1 MPEEIP
7 NAVPNAPEPKPEPTP
22 PADADAAPPQ
32 DALKPQATEALSD
45 ATAAGAASSA
55 PSASAPDES
64 VPAAPVSSTS
74 ASETVGASNTNTID
88 QAELDAVAAAFA
100 QAQASGAAGD
110 ATQPARTAASSRFE
124 PPPIET
130 LQAEVDDLAAE
141 MAAAI
146 AAESAARAEPSPPP
160 AVLGQTLPGVASP
173 ASAAPFEP
181 PPVESSVVSDP
192 ADIEL
197 LDDVDLEVKIELG
210 RTEMY
215 IEDVLR
221 LTVGSVVEL
230 DKLAGDPVD
239 VYVNQRLVARGEVLV
254 LNDAFCVRINSIQSP
269 VAELQRAS

>member
-1 MPEEIP
+1 MPDETP
-7 NAVPNAPEPKPEPTP
+7 NAVPDAPEPEPTT
-22 PADADAAPPQ
+22 PADADAASPQ
-32 DALKPQATEALSD
+32 DALEPQAAETPSD
-45 ATAAGAASSA
+45 TTASGATPSTPTA
-55 PSASAPDES
+55 PAPDES
-64 VPAAPVSSTS
+64 VQAAPASPAAVDE
-74 ASETVGASNTNTID
+74 AANAGIANTID
-88 QAELDAVAAAFA
+88 QAELDALAAAFA
-100 QAQASGAAGD
+100 QAQASGAASD
-110 ATQPARTAASSRFE
+110 APPARPAASSRFE

-160 AVLGQTLPGVASP
+160 AVLGHAPPGVSSP

-181 PPVESSVVSDP
+181 PPVAPSITSDP

-221 LTVGSVVEL
+221 LTAGSVVEL

-269 VAELQRAS
+269 VAELERAS

>member
-1 MPEEIP
+1 MPDETP
-7 NAVPNAPEPKPEPTP
+7 NAVPDAPEPEPTT
-22 PADADAAPPQ
+22 PADADAASPQ
-32 DALKPQATEALSD
+32 DALEPHAAETPSDTTASGAT
-45 ATAAGAASSA
+45 
-55 PSASAPDES
+55 PSTPTASAPDES
-64 VPAAPVSSTS
+64 VPAAP
-74 ASETVGASNTNTID
+74 ASPAAASKTVDSNNANTID
-88 QAELDAVAAAFA
+88 QAELDALAAAFA
-100 QAQASGAAGD
+100 QAQASGAAAD
-110 ATQPARTAASSRFE
+110 APPAARPAASSRFE

-160 AVLGQTLPGVASP
+160 AVLGHAPPGVSSP

-181 PPVESSVVSDP
+181 PPVAPSITSDP

-221 LTVGSVVEL
+221 LTAGSVVEL

-269 VAELQRAS
+269 VAELERAS